1 MPRNIKVFSLQEWDN
16 LVESTYNKPYSFQ
29 QQDGCKE
36 RGTFY
41 FTVPI
46 GYEDSEDYEDRE
58 PPESYKTSI
67 MGVSFKSWLKHNI
80 SENPS
85 LSETLLWKRLF
96 YPHVSMII
104 NDLYKKGL
112 IKEGDYIINID
123 W

>member
-46 GYEDSEDYEDRE
+46 GYEDYEDRE

-96 YPHVSMII
+96 YSHVSMII